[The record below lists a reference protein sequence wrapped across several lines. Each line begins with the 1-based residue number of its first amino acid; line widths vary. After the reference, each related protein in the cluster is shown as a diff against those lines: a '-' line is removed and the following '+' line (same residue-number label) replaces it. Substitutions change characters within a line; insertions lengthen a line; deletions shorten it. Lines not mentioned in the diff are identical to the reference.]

1 MAASKLI
8 LLLGEGATSLMDES
22 SKSAPQTAVLLK
34 KCCLTDFASAL
45 LGGEI
50 RATPLED
57 ESSKSAPQTAVLL
70 KKCFLTDFAS
80 ALLDGE
86 IGATSLE
93 EFDESEKSAVQTAVE
108 VLLQNDDRT
117 DR

>member
-8 LLLGEGATSLMDES
+8 LLREEGAT
-22 SKSAPQTAVLLK
+22 
-34 KCCLTDFASAL
+34 
-45 LGGEI
+45 
-50 RATPLED
+50 PLVD

-80 ALLDGE
+80 ALLGGE
-86 IGATSLE
+86 IRATPLE
-93 EFDESEKSAVQTAVE
+93 EFDESEKSAMQTAVE
-108 VLLQNDDRT
+108 VLLQNNDRT